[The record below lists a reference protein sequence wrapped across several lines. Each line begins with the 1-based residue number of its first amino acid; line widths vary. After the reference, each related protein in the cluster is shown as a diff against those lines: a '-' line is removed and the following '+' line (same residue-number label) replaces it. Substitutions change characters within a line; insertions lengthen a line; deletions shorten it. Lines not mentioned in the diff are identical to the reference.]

1 MRHIA
6 WVAPVMLAM
15 VFLGRPEALSSEASR
30 GPSRLSPIV
39 VGMDEIA
46 KGKPKPAAPLPA
58 PIEVD
63 EKAKTVRVPVT
74 FTQVRGA
81 VEWLL
86 VSGPKHVTASV
97 LTTGCSS
104 KALAEALARIG
115 LADGV
120 RPGLHTD
127 RTAVRVQT
135 SERTGAG
142 EVTPPQSPTRHSR
155 YGDVAGMAVD
165 IDVVLKSAD
174 GQGMRV
180 PASLF
185 FSLVSGGEP
194 VGQGKWVYVGQEVVS
209 EGDVKISI
217 TDLEGGL
224 MATDLDGPSAM
235 IYWVPDT
242 GDAGASAARPCY
254 ASNFPLP
261 REGEVRELIIRP
273 AAVAEAPDKPAAPS
287 PSDSR
292 SE

>member
-1 MRHIA
+1 MRHVA
-6 WVAPVMLAM
+6 WGAPVMLAI

-39 VGMDEIA
+39 VPADEVG
-46 KGKPKPAAPLPA
+46 KGQPEPKPAAPSPA

-63 EKAKTVRVPVT
+63 EKARTVRLPVK
-74 FTQVRGA
+74 FTRVRGA

-86 VSGPKHVTASV
+86 VSGPKHVTTSV
-97 LTTGCSS
+97 LTTAYSS

-120 RPGLHTD
+120 RPG
-127 RTAVRVQT
+127 
-135 SERTGAG
+135 RTGAG
-142 EVTPPQSPTRHSR
+142 EVTPPQ
-155 YGDVAGMAVD
+155 GMAVD
-165 IDVVLKSAD
+165 IDVVLRSAD

-209 EGDVKISI
+209 EGDAKISI

-224 MATDLDGPSAM
+224 MATDLHGPSAM
-235 IYWVPDT
+235 IYWVPDA
-242 GDAGASAARPCY
+242 GDAGAPGASAARPCY

>member
-135 SERTGAG
+135 SERTGAD
-142 EVTPPQSPTRHSR
+142 EVTPPQ
-155 YGDVAGMAVD
+155 GMAVE
-165 IDVVLKSAD
+165 IDVVLRTAE
-174 GQGMRV
+174 GRRMRI

-185 FSLVSGGEP
+185 FSQVSGGEP
-194 VGQGKWVYVGQEVVS
+194 VGRGKWVYVGQEVVS
-209 EGDVKISI
+209 ERDAKISI

-224 MATDLDGPSAM
+224 VATDLRSPSAM
-235 IYWVPDT
+235 IYWVPDAA
-242 GDAGASAARPCY
+242 DAGAPAPAPAARPCY

-261 REGEVRELIIRP
+261 REGEVRELIIRS
-273 AAVAEAPDKPAAPS
+273 AAVAEKPAEPAEPAEPS
-287 PSDSR
+287 PSESP